1 MRRVKR
7 VYVLLLAVLLTL
19 SSLISTSAAAEQP
32 DPWAADAMA
41 FALEHH
47 LLAPEEVAPK
57 QPAARGQLAAIT
69 VRLLQ
74 LQQRADLSGY
84 SDVTPST
91 LYYESLS
98 KAVAIGLLEG
108 NGSQLSPRANLTREQ
123 AITILA
129 RCFGVPDGDTSSLE
143 RYSDHMKVSDWA
155 AGPVAGMIA
164 EGYVKGSD
172 AQLSPQSTITQ
183 QELAHLI
190 RQMAGTIVTDGVVPA
205 QGSVTLQTWGG
216 LISDLTVNGN
226 LYLCGSFQQV
236 ELHNVQVTGR
246 LVIYG
251 GSVQLTGTS
260 SAKTIVC
267 RGPGVTL
274 SQTGS
279 SPVQVSSGTA
289 TLSGGG
295 PITAE
300 APVTLQS
307 GSYPQVEV
315 LGSTVTLEAGAQ
327 VELARLLTKGSI
339 VTGAGTVTN
348 AVLLH
353 PDCNVTAAVGQ
364 VQTTYDPGIQ
374 QVKITAAQSS
384 TEPTPTSPAFS
395 TTIQFDQVDVA
406 TGLGVSN
413 GARYC
418 TLSWY
423 VDGVLVKKQRNFPLA
438 NGGQATLQTTTS
450 YTGRVSATTT
460 VVARLTYGDETKDF
474 TRKVDK
480 HIEKLSSPVRTM
492 DIEATVR
499 RTTTLYSGMKLTG
512 KLGTVPAGT
521 KVIYTSYSQNTSR
534 KIRLPDGRT
543 GWVGWNDLNISTKNY
558 TRYTDY
564 TQTEKENYVNISGY
578 QSTTKYLVW
587 VSRLTQKVNVFEGSY
602 RDWTLIHAFS
612 CATGANTT
620 PTIPGVFRYQYRV
633 NLWDFD
639 TYYVRR
645 PMIFNGGHAF
655 HTRTYRNNGTL
666 LDATIGRPISHGC
679 IRMYDEDVDW
689 MWNNMPIG
697 TTVVVY

>member
-1 MRRVKR
+1 M
-7 VYVLLLAVLLTL
+7 
-19 SSLISTSAAAEQP
+19 
-32 DPWAADAMA
+32 
-41 FALEHH
+41 
-47 LLAPEEVAPK
+47 
-57 QPAARGQLAAIT
+57 
-69 VRLLQ
+69 
-74 LQQRADLSGY
+74 
-84 SDVTPST
+84 DVT
-91 LYYESLS
+91 
-98 KAVAIGLLEG
+98 
-108 NGSQLSPRANLTREQ
+108 
-123 AITILA
+123 
-129 RCFGVPDGDTSSLE
+129 
-143 RYSDHMKVSDWA
+143 
-155 AGPVAGMIA
+155 
-164 EGYVKGSD
+164 
-172 AQLSPQSTITQ
+172 
-183 QELAHLI
+183 
-190 RQMAGTIVTDGVVPA
+190 
-205 QGSVTLQTWGG
+205 
-216 LISDLTVNGN
+216 
-226 LYLCGSFQQV
+226 
-236 ELHNVQVTGR
+236 
-246 LVIYG
+246 
-251 GSVQLTGTS
+251 
-260 SAKTIVC
+260 
-267 RGPGVTL
+267 
-274 SQTGS
+274 
-279 SPVQVSSGTA
+279 
-289 TLSGGG
+289 
-295 PITAE
+295 
-300 APVTLQS
+300 
-307 GSYPQVEV
+307 
-315 LGSTVTLEAGAQ
+315 
-327 VELARLLTKGSI
+327 
-339 VTGAGTVTN
+339 
-348 AVLLH
+348 
-353 PDCNVTAAVGQ
+353 
-364 VQTTYDPGIQ
+364 
-374 QVKITAAQSS
+374 
-384 TEPTPTSPAFS
+384 
-395 TTIQFDQVDVA
+395 

-423 VDGVLVKKQRNFPLA
+423 VDGVLVKKQRNFPLVS
-438 NGGQATLQTTTS
+438 GGQATLQTTAS

-474 TRKVDK
+474 TRTVDK

-521 KVIYTSYSQNTSR
+521 KVIYTSYSQDTSR

-558 TRYTDY
+558 TKYTDY

-689 MWNNMPIG
+689 MWNNLPIG

>member
-7 VYVLLLAVLLTL
+7 VYFLLLAIFFTL
-19 SSLISTSAAAEQP
+19 SMLVPTSAAAEQP

-57 QPAARGQLAAIT
+57 QPATRGQLAAIT

-74 LQQRADLSGY
+74 LQQNADLSGY

-108 NGSQLSPRANLTREQ
+108 SNGQLSPRANLTREQ

-129 RCFGVPDGDTSSLE
+129 RCFGVPDGDTSVLE
-143 RYSDHMKVSDWA
+143 RYTDHRKVSDWA
-155 AGPVAGMIA
+155 AGPVSGMIA
-164 EGYVKGSD
+164 AGYVKGSD
-172 AQLSPQSTITQ
+172 ALLSPQSTITQ

-190 RQMAGTIVTDGVVPA
+190 RQMAGTIVTDGVLPA
-205 QGSVTLQTWGG
+205 QGSVTLQTWDG
-216 LISDLTVNGN
+216 LYSDAAISGD
-226 LYLCGSFQQV
+226 LYLCGPFQQV
-236 ELHNVQVTGR
+236 ELHNVQIAGR
-246 LVIYG
+246 LVLYG

-260 SAKTIVC
+260 SAAEIVC
-267 RGPGVTL
+267 RGPGVTV
-274 SQTGS
+274 SQEGT
-279 SPVQVSSGTA
+279 SPVRVSSGTA

-295 PITAE
+295 LITAE

-307 GSYPQVEV
+307 GSYSQVDV
-315 LGSTVTLEAGAQ
+315 RGSTVTLEEGAQ
-327 VELARLLTKGSI
+327 VELARLLTQGSFI
-339 VTGAGTVTN
+339 SGAGSVTN

-353 PDCNVTAAVGQ
+353 PDCNLTVAVGQ

-374 QVKITAAQSS
+374 QVKITAASSS
-384 TEPTPTSPAFS
+384 TEPTPTSPTFS
-395 TTIQFDQVDVA
+395 TTLQFDQVDVT

-423 VDGVLVKKQRNFPLA
+423 VDGVLVKKQWNFPLVSGA
-438 NGGQATLQTTTS
+438 QATLQTTTS

-460 VVARLTYGDETKDF
+460 VVARLTYGDQSKDF
-474 TRKVDK
+474 TRTVDK

-492 DIEATVR
+492 EIEATVR
-499 RTTTLYSGMKLTG
+499 RTTTLYSGMRLTG
-512 KLGTVPAGT
+512 KLATVPAGT
-521 KVIYTSYSQNTSR
+521 KVIYTTYSQDVSR

-558 TRYTDY
+558 TKYTDY

-578 QSTTKYLVW
+578 QSTTQYLVW
-587 VSRLTQKVNVFEGSY
+587 VSRLTQKVNIFEGSY
-602 RDWTLIHAFS
+602 RDWTLIHAFT

-620 PTIPGVFRYQYRV
+620 PTVPGVFRYQYRV

-655 HTRTYRNNGTL
+655 HTRTYRTNGTL
-666 LDATIGRPISHGC
+666 LDPTIGQPVSHGC
-679 IRMYDEDVDW
+679 IRMYDADVDW
-689 MWNNMPIG
+689 MWNNLPIG